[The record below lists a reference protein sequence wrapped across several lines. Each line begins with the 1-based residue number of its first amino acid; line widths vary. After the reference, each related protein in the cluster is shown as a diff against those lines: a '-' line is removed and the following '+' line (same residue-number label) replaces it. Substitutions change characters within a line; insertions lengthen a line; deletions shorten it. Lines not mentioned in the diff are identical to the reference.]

1 MVLTCIKRLLMKL
14 LGLSMLS
21 LIALPIQGHPGRTD
35 SGGCH
40 AGKLP
45 RHCHD
50 GARSG
55 GPAQGHQSAPVKETG
70 RSALRTTASEDDYNR
85 WFCALVNGET
95 DTRHGY
101 TSAGGRGY
109 VEVDCETGTMVY
121 EGGLDKRSSLDSVQ
135 QALFFSHVTGKRPV
149 VVIYD
154 TDGREGRF
162 EYRIRIACRKAGVR
176 YEVFRED
183 ANRVRS
189 HNAHWKGTEFN
200 SAPVTTRVYVE
211 PTRDITQRM

>member
-1 MVLTCIKRLLMKL
+1 MAPVMTSTRSNRLLMKL
-14 LGLSMLS
+14 LAFSLLS
-21 LIALPIQGHPGRTD
+21 LMALPIQGHPGRTD
-35 SGGCH
+35 SDGCH

-50 GARSG
+50 GIQSG
-55 GPAQGHQSAPVKETG
+55 RPAQGHPSAPVKETG
-70 RSALRTTASEDDYNR
+70 RPAPRATASEDDYNR

-95 DTRHGY
+95 ETRHGY
-101 TSAGGRGY
+101 SSAGGRGY

-135 QALFFSHVTGKRPV
+135 QALFFSHVTGKRPA

-176 YEVFRED
+176 YEVFGSGLSVGVIYDLVSLGR
-183 ANRVRS
+183 R
-189 HNAHWKGTEFN
+189 FL
-200 SAPVTTRVYVE
+200 VYRAII
-211 PTRDITQRM
+211 PAC

>member
-1 MVLTCIKRLLMKL
+1 MVQTRSKKLLMKL

-21 LIALPIQGHPGRTD
+21 LMALPIQGHPGRTD

-50 GARSG
+50 GTRSG
-55 GPAQGHQSAPVKETG
+55 HPAQGHQSAPVKETG
-70 RSALRTTASEDDYNR
+70 RTTASEDDYNS

-95 DTRHGY
+95 ATRHGY

-135 QALFFSHVTGKRPV
+135 QALFFSHVTGKRPA

-176 YEVFRED
+176 YEVFRRR
-183 ANRVRS
+183 ATGRS
-189 HNAHWKGTEFN
+189 
-200 SAPVTTRVYVE
+200 
-211 PTRDITQRM
+211 DI

>member
-1 MVLTCIKRLLMKL
+1 M
-14 LGLSMLS
+14 
-21 LIALPIQGHPGRTD
+21 
-35 SGGCH
+35 
-40 AGKLP
+40 
-45 RHCHD
+45 
-50 GARSG
+50 
-55 GPAQGHQSAPVKETG
+55 KETG
-70 RSALRTTASEDDYNR
+70 RTTASEDDYNS

-95 DTRHGY
+95 ATRHGY

-135 QALFFSHVTGKRPV
+135 QALFFSHVTGKRPA

-176 YEVFRED
+176 YEVFRRR
-183 ANRVRS
+183 ATGRS
-189 HNAHWKGTEFN
+189 
-200 SAPVTTRVYVE
+200 
-211 PTRDITQRM
+211 DI

>member
-1 MVLTCIKRLLMKL
+1 MALTRIKRLLLKL
-14 LGLSMLS
+14 LCLSMLS
-21 LIALPIQGHPGRTD
+21 LMALPIQGHPGRTD
-35 SGGCH
+35 AEGCH
-40 AGKLP
+40 AGKQP

-50 GARSG
+50 GTRSG
-55 GPAQGHQSAPVKETG
+55 HPAQDNQSAPVKDTG
-70 RSALRTTASEDDYNR
+70 RPAPRTTASEDDYNR

-95 DTRHGY
+95 ATRHGY

-121 EGGLDKRSSLDSVQ
+121 EGGLDRRSSLDSVQ
-135 QALFFSHVTGKRPV
+135 QALFFSHVTGKRPA

-176 YEVFRED
+176 YEVFRG
-183 ANRVRS
+183 RS
-189 HNAHWKGTEFN
+189 VGR
-200 SAPVTTRVYVE
+200 S
-211 PTRDITQRM
+211 DI

>member
-1 MVLTCIKRLLMKL
+1 MPCNRWQLCCEIRTL

-50 GARSG
+50 GTRSG
-55 GPAQGHQSAPVKETG
+55 APGQGDQSAPVEETG
-70 RSALRTTASEDDYNR
+70 RSAPRTTASEDEYNR

-95 DTRHGY
+95 ETRHGY
-101 TSAGGRGY
+101 TSAGGRVY

-135 QALFFSHVTGKRPV
+135 QALFFSYVTGKRPA

-154 TDGREGRF
+154 TDDREGRF

-176 YEVFRED
+176 YEVFRGR
-183 ANRVRS
+183 AISWSN
-189 HNAHWKGTEFN
+189 
-200 SAPVTTRVYVE
+200 
-211 PTRDITQRM
+211 I

>member
-1 MVLTCIKRLLMKL
+1 MTPVMTSTRIKKLLLKL

-21 LIALPIQGHPGRTD
+21 LMALPIQGHPGRTD

-45 RHCHD
+45 RHCHE
-50 GARSG
+50 GTRSG
-55 GPAQGHQSAPVKETG
+55 GPAQGNQSAPVKDTG
-70 RSALRTTASEDDYNR
+70 RPAPRTTASEDDYNR

-101 TSAGGRGY
+101 MSAGARGY

-135 QALFFSHVTGKRPV
+135 QALFFSHVTGKRPA

-176 YEVFRED
+176 YEVFRG
-183 ANRVRS
+183 RPVGRS
-189 HNAHWKGTEFN
+189 
-200 SAPVTTRVYVE
+200 
-211 PTRDITQRM
+211 DI